1 MNNDRYKPLPRPAPK
16 EPKPFGLVDLFMFA
30 ALLPIG
36 IACAILL
43 NDDHGPSNE
52 GP

>member
-1 MNNDRYKPLPRPAPK
+1 MTNDSYRPVPPKPLK

-36 IACAILL
+36 IACAVIF
-43 NDDHGPSNE
+43 NNEE
-52 GP
+52 GPKI

>member
-1 MNNDRYKPLPRPAPK
+1 MTNDTYRPLPKPAPK

-36 IACAILL
+36 IACAIIF
-43 NDDHGPSNE
+43 NNEE
-52 GP
+52 GPKP